1 MQGNSF
7 RSSKEVRDT
16 RCLQVF
22 QRVPLQRCGIA
33 LLVVPPRSLTFPE
46 AVSQLWGALME
57 NFENYSFLLSTIAR
71 RMLGSRS
78 DAEDIVQEAY
88 LRYATAAVP
97 EIGSL
102 KAYLVTIVTRLCL
115 DQRKSARLQ
124 REQPLGLRWSPPV
137 VPADIEET
145 VLQGLD
151 QREAISQALLLLLEC
166 LTPDERAVF
175 LLHDV
180 FAYPYEEIAR
190 IAGKRPATCR
200 QLAHRAK
207 TRLIERRPRFV
218 PSQQAY
224 LLLMDHFLA
233 ASQQGDLQALL
244 DALVE
249 DIMEKV
255 EQERKERTTDAS
267 SKTRRT
273 QACTGYG
280 ALLTVPLEQ
289 WLTAPPQR
297 KRDQPMFI
305 GLVEAIGTI
314 LRREPTGLLLHVPS
328 GFADVTCKERIAVDG
343 AALAVIER
351 GEQWVH
357 VETLPETLRCTRLE
371 CLQPGAHVNLERA
384 LPSDG
389 PMSEYLMQGQIE
401 ATVAVL
407 SVKEGGMA
415 RYCEVELP
423 AHLRSSILPNGLV
436 VLNGVTL
443 TVMECQADRFSF
455 ALIPYTGE
463 HTNLGEIYPGTLL
476 NLETSSNG
484 RHMMRVLPQ
493 EGKCRDRESGTPY
506 LTSSWFLGN
515 EQRYCCLVH

>member
-1 MQGNSF
+1 
-7 RSSKEVRDT
+7 
-16 RCLQVF
+16 
-22 QRVPLQRCGIA
+22 
-33 LLVVPPRSLTFPE
+33 
-46 AVSQLWGALME
+46 ME
-57 NFENYSFLLSTIAR
+57 DFENYTRILSTIAQ
-71 RMLGSRS
+71 RMLGNRC
-78 DAEDIVQEAY
+78 DVEDIMQEAY

-102 KAYLVTIVTRLCL
+102 KAYLMTIVTRLCL

-137 VPADIEET
+137 VPADIEEI

-190 IAGKRPATCR
+190 IVGKRPATCR

-218 PSQQAY
+218 PSQQAHHR
-224 LLLMDHFLA
+224 LLDRFLA
-233 ASQQGDLQALL
+233 ASQQGELQALL
-244 DALVE
+244 DVLVK
-249 DIMEKV
+249 DITEKAGH
-255 EQERKERTTDAS
+255 EMKERTTDAC
-267 SKTRRT
+267 SKTWRK
-273 QACTGYG
+273 QACTGHR

-289 WLTAPPQR
+289 WLTVPPQS
-297 KRDQPMFI
+297 KSNQPMFT
-305 GLVEAIGTI
+305 GMVEAIGTI

-343 AALAVIER
+343 AALAIIER
-351 GEQWVH
+351 GEQWLH
-357 VETLPETLRCTRLE
+357 VETMPETLRCTGLE
-371 CLQPGAHVNLERA
+371 HLQPGAHVNLERA

-389 PMSEYLMQGQIE
+389 HMSEYLIQGHIE

-415 RYCEVELP
+415 RYCEVERP
-423 AHLRSSILPNGLV
+423 AHLRSSIIPNGLV

-443 TVMECQADRFSF
+443 TVMECLSDRFSF
-455 ALIPYTGE
+455 VLIPYTWE
-463 HTNLGEIYPGTLL
+463 HTNLGEIHPGTLL
-476 NLETSSNG
+476 NLETYING
-484 RHMMRVLPQ
+484 RHMMQALQRD
-493 EGKCRDRESGTPY
+493 GKSGDRESDA
-506 LTSSWFLGN
+506 LCLASNWFLV
-515 EQRYCCLVH
+515 LVAPAK

>member
-1 MQGNSF
+1 
-7 RSSKEVRDT
+7 
-16 RCLQVF
+16 
-22 QRVPLQRCGIA
+22 
-33 LLVVPPRSLTFPE
+33 
-46 AVSQLWGALME
+46 ME
-57 NFENYSFLLSTIAR
+57 NFENYSFLLSTIAQ

-124 REQPLGLRWSPPV
+124 REQPLGLRWSAPV

-151 QREAISQALLLLLEC
+151 QREAIAQSLLLLLEC

-190 IAGKRPATCR
+190 IVGKRPATCR

-207 TRLIERRPRFV
+207 TRLIERHPRFV
-218 PSQQAY
+218 PSQQAHHR
-224 LLLMDHFLA
+224 LLDRFLA

-255 EQERKERTTDAS
+255 EQERKERTPDAS
-267 SKTRRT
+267 SKTWRKR
-273 QACTGYG
+273 AYTGHR
-280 ALLTVPLEQ
+280 ALLAVPLEQ
-289 WLTAPPQR
+289 WLTAPPQS
-297 KRDQPMFI
+297 KRGQPMFT

-314 LRREPTGLLLHVPS
+314 LRREPTGLLLHVSP

-343 AALAVIER
+343 AALTVIER
-351 GEQWVH
+351 GEQWLH
-357 VETLPETLRCTRLE
+357 VETMAETLHCTRLE

-384 LPSDG
+384 LPADG
-389 PMSEYLMQGQIE
+389 QMSGYLMQGQIE

-407 SVKEGGMA
+407 SVKEAGMA

-423 AHLRSSILPNGLV
+423 ARLRSSILPNGLV

-455 ALIPYTGE
+455 ALIPYTWE
-463 HTNLGEIYPGTLL
+463 HTNLGELHPGTLL

-484 RHMMRVLPQ
+484 RHMMQVFPQ
-493 EGKCRDRESGTPY
+493 EGKCRDRESGT
-506 LTSSWFLGN
+506 LCLASSWFLGN